1 MGIKMVTIDI
11 DGTLVNSER
20 KLTPKVKE
28 TIKKA
33 SDLGID
39 IVLTT
44 GRPSIGV
51 IDLVKELGL
60 ENDHS
65 FIITY
70 NGGMIQNA
78 GTKEVILRHSLSLED
93 YQDVELLSRKLG
105 VHFHTQ
111 DADTMYTANTDIS
124 PYTINEAMITGI
136 PLQYKPVNDMTK
148 DIKLVKAMMID
159 HEDVLDA
166 AIKKIP
172 QEYYDRFSIVKS
184 APYYLEILDPK
195 ATKGESVKELA
206 QYLNIKQEEVM
217 AIGDNEN
224 DLSMIEYAGI
234 GVAMGNA
241 LESVKNIADKI
252 TKTNDDDGVAYAIN
266 EWVLN
271 DN

>member
-1 MGIKMVTIDI
+1 MTIKMVTIDI

-20 KLTPKVKE
+20 KLTPEV
-28 TIKKA
+28 KKA
-33 SDLGID
+33 IKQASDKGVD

-44 GRPSIGV
+44 GRPTIGV
-51 IDLVKELGL
+51 LDLVKELEL

-78 GTKEVILRHSLSLED
+78 GTKEIITQHALSHED

-105 VHFHTQ
+105 VHLHVQ
-111 DADTMYTANTDIS
+111 DESTMYTANTDIS

-136 PLQYKPVNDMTK
+136 PLQYKPVYEMTE

-159 HEDVLDA
+159 HEAILDA
-166 AIKKIP
+166 AIAKIP
-172 QEYYDRFSIVKS
+172 NEFHERFAIVKS

-206 QYLNIKQEEVM
+206 EYLNIKQEEVM

-224 DLSMIEYAGI
+224 DLSMIKYAGI

-241 LESVKNIADKI
+241 VESVKAIANKI
-252 TKTNDDDGVAYAIN
+252 TLTNDEHGVAHAIN

-271 DN
+271 DK